1 MHDMPSGHD
10 GHLRHLRL
18 LGILGYWM
26 DDMPSGHPGHLGH
39 LSHLSHPSHLSH
51 LGYLGTI
58 GNLDT
63 LNPYSLDP
71 ALADSPL
78 EAFITE
84 LDPEDPGPSE
94 GYYKDDLLNPL
105 PIDTPLLLPCL
116 NQHYT
121 RQIALKGQPWTFPL
135 DALKGHSSFSE
146 IPWHRL

>member
-1 MHDMPSGHD
+1 MH
-10 GHLRHLRL
+10 
-18 LGILGYWM
+18 
-26 DDMPSGHPGHLGH
+26 DMPSGHPGHLGH

-94 GYYKDDLLNPL
+94 GYYKDDLLD
-105 PIDTPLLLPCL
+105 PIPINTPLLPPCL
-116 NQHYT
+116 DRHYT
-121 RQIALKGQPWTFPL
+121 SQTHRQVLDTLDFPI
-135 DALKGHSSFSE
+135 DALDGHGPILE
-146 IPWHRL
+146 IPR